1 MKDYSLQDDIL
12 HIANSIATLK
22 ETLNNKAVSFNE
34 QDLDILTKA
43 NCQLLSIWDQLSSKS
58 QYKRS
63 EISS

>member
-22 ETLNNKAVSFNE
+22 ETLNNKVISFND
-34 QDLDILTKA
+34 QDLDIIIKA
-43 NCQLLSIWDQLSSKS
+43 NCQLLSITDQLSNKA

-63 EISS
+63 KI